1 MPDPIETADP
11 LPSVPV
17 PAPSDQTAKRIS
29 IWPFGVGVVL
39 MLLAATCFYKI
50 AFAPSENQFLIGVFM
65 LVGGIAEGV
74 HAIFGRAWRDFIGD
88 LAPAL
93 LYVLCGMIILA
104 DPLTGSFVLTLILA
118 AALVTGAVYRL
129 VASWRDRPL
138 TGWQTL
144 GAAAIISVLVW
155 LFLLWTWPRSGIWVL
170 GTVAGV
176 GLFVTGISW
185 IRRGLAAREA
195 HEQL

>member
-1 MPDPIETADP
+1 MPDPTETAES
-11 LPSVPV
+11 L
-17 PAPSDQTAKRIS
+17 PAPAAPAPMHAPAGGVSL
-29 IWPFGVGVVL
+29 WPFGVGVVL
-39 MLLAATCFYKI
+39 LLLAGTCFYKI

-65 LVGGIAEGV
+65 LVGGIAEGI

-118 AALVTGAVYRL
+118 AALVTGAVYRV

-144 GAAAIISVLVW
+144 GAAVVVSILVW

-176 GLFVTGISW
+176 GLLVTGISW
-185 IRRGLAAREA
+185 IRRGLSAREA